1 VKPATIFGPED
12 RFLNW
17 MAEGMTRSP
26 YFPLLNGGSTQVQP
40 IYAHDVGKALMA
52 LVEVSKTSFPLYY
65 PFHTSSCGTI
75 AGALD
80 WRY

>member
-52 LVEVSKTSFPLYY
+52 LVEV
-65 PFHTSSCGTI
+65 GANEIIDI
-75 AGALD
+75 AVHEL
-80 WRY
+80 RE